1 MSAIKFIDVRKG
13 MVLAMDDGMLYM
25 CLDRDLNTPGNW
37 RAILQLKL
45 RNLKTNS
52 ITLNRVRPDDK
63 TELAYLETRDMT
75 YSYKEGD
82 DYIFMDSENFEQMT
96 MSAEFVAE
104 QMKFLREND
113 PVKVTTYEGRAL
125 TVQLP
130 KTVEL
135 KVVEAEPAIKGA
147 TASAQYKAA
156 VLETGMSI
164 NVPGFINV
172 GEMIRIDTETGEY
185 QSRGEKK

>member
-13 MVLAMDDGMLYM
+13 MVLAMADGFLYM
-25 CLDRDLNTPGNW
+25 CLDRDLNTPGNL
-37 RAILQLKL
+37 RSVLSLKL

-52 ITLNRVRPDDK
+52 IVLSRFRPDEK
-63 TELAYLETRDMT
+63 TELAHLEIRDMT

-82 DYIFMDSENFEQMT
+82 DFVFMDSENFEQMT
-96 MSAEFVAE
+96 LPAEFVAD
-104 QMKFLREND
+104 QMKYLREND
-113 PVKVTTYEGRAL
+113 PVKVTTWEGRAL

-130 KTVEL
+130 KVVEL
-135 KVVEAEPAIKGA
+135 KVVEAEPTIKGS

-156 VLETGMSI
+156 VLETGMTI

-185 QSRGEKK
+185 SSRGEKK